1 MQADTEISR
10 EDQQKI
16 NRFSR
21 LNMRAHDLRDF
32 IKKLRDELDALQDAQ
47 QLIEES
53 FGEGLKLFIGEALI
67 DVDEETATEYH
78 EKLVEEKGDDL
89 DKKKDEL
96 EEIEGEMKDL
106 KSYLYARFGNSINLE
121 EE

>member
-1 MQADTEISR
+1 M
-10 EDQQKI
+10 
-16 NRFSR
+16 FSR
-21 LNMRAHDLRDF
+21 LNMRAHDLRID
-32 IKKLRDELDALQDAQ
+32 IKKLRDELDNLQDAQ

-67 DVDEETATEYH
+67 DVDEETATSYH
-78 EKLVEEKGDDL
+78 ERLVEEKGEDL

-96 EEIEGEMKDL
+96 EEIESEMKNL